1 MVSKSNNVTDA
12 ELSVLQVLWSMGLAT
27 IREIRDQ
34 LYPNGDTSEYATVQK
49 LLERLEAKKFV
60 RRSRDSIPHTFVPRV
75 DRDELVGRRLADLA
89 DTLCEGSLAP
99 IISHL
104 VRLPHLNKRDRQHLQ
119 ELSQRLGTLP
129 GKTSKKDSRGTRRP

>member
-1 MVSKSNNVTDA
+1 MASNTNNVTDA
-12 ELSVLQVLWSMGLAT
+12 ELSVLEVLWSMGLAT

-60 RRSRDSIPHTFVPRV
+60 LRSRDSIPHTFVPRI

-89 DTLCEGSLAP
+89 DTLCGGSLAP

-104 VRLPHLNKRDRQHLQ
+104 VRLPHLTKRDRQQLQ
-119 ELSQRLGTLP
+119 ELSQRHAAPPT
-129 GKTSKKDSRGTRRP
+129 KRGRKGRRQS